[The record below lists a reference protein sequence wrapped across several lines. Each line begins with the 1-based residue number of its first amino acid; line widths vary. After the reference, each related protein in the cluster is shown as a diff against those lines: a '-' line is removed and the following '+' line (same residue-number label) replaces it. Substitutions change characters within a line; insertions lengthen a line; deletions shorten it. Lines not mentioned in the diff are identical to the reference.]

1 MRGLNEF
8 ISDIRACKDKESE
21 EKRVDVQLAK
31 IRERFTTQKGL
42 NAYQRKKYVWKLL
55 YIHILGYE
63 VEFGFQEAASLINSG
78 KYDEKYTGY
87 VAAGMLIS
95 EKN

>member
-1 MRGLNEF
+1 MLGLTSGTNMRGLNEF

-21 EKRVDVQLAK
+21 EKRVDVELAK
-31 IRERFTTQKGL
+31 IRERFTTEKGL

-63 VEFGFQEAASLINSG
+63 VEFGFQ
-78 KYDEKYTGY
+78 
-87 VAAGMLIS
+87 
-95 EKN
+95 

>member
-1 MRGLNEF
+1 MRGLNQF
-8 ISDIRACKDKESE
+8 ISDIRECKDKDSQT
-21 EKRVDVQLAK
+21 KRVEEQLAK
-31 IRERFTTQKGL
+31 IREKFTTQKGL

-63 VEFGFQEAASLINSG
+63 VDFGFQEAAGLINSA

-87 VAAGMLIS
+87 VASALIIP
-95 EKN
+95 